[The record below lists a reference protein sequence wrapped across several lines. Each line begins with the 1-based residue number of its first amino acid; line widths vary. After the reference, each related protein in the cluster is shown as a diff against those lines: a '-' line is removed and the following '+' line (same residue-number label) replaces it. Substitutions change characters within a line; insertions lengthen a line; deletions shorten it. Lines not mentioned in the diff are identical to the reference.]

1 MYNAISTAKNSSGK
15 ASTIPRMHFKI
26 RKVQTWSCLL
36 GYKHLRFVCISQR
49 VCYHLEHSS
58 MLNTVSSL
66 NMLMLC
72 FPGEVLRHISTDLC
86 PISLLVVLS
95 RACSWKLYFICAVL
109 CERTIDNKMERET
122 L

>member
-1 MYNAISTAKNSSGK
+1 
-15 ASTIPRMHFKI
+15 
-26 RKVQTWSCLL
+26 
-36 GYKHLRFVCISQR
+36 
-49 VCYHLEHSS
+49 

-72 FPGEVLRHISTDLC
+72 FPGEVLRHISSDLC

-95 RACSWKLYFICAVL
+95 RTCSWKLHFICAIL
-109 CERTIDNKMERET
+109 CERAIDNKMERET